1 MLVSKQIGIYWELL
15 NLKWYF
21 QVPKKFQPPLQ
32 YLELWRTVPGTGE
45 FDWVSPRSMSNS
57 PHYLRSL
64 FRTSRSR
71 GHLKVGDHALHCFQ
85 LLFWNN
91 KYGVELKSFLI
102 ITTIPKSCFKTTS
115 DILHRAGVLAP
126 HWLNLLFISSVINA
140 SVILYRARAM
150 KAISH
155 HISLIWCCNI
165 NTV

>member
-1 MLVSKQIGIYWELL
+1 MKWENKQAFCILNSIIKILQKRMLVSKQIGIYWELL

-91 KYGVELKSFLI
+91 KYCVELKIF
-102 ITTIPKSCFKTTS
+102 
-115 DILHRAGVLAP
+115 P
-126 HWLNLLFISSVINA
+126 HYYNHTKELFQNFQWHTA
-140 SVILYRARAM
+140 
-150 KAISH
+150 
-155 HISLIWCCNI
+155 
-165 NTV
+165 